1 MQPRQGASRS
11 GARLSGNQF
20 LGPPGGRNGTAA
32 RQGIE
37 FEYVHATLQI
47 NDWTF
52 HDGAVRYKGNWSYL
66 RARRSGTDKISL
78 KVDLNKYVKARG
90 WRG

>member
-1 MQPRQGASRS
+1 MFFRHFEPNEVSTNPLRHPFVR
-11 GARLSGNQF
+11 

-37 FEYVHATLQI
+37 FDYVHATLQI

-52 HDGAVRYKGNWSYL
+52 
-66 RARRSGTDKISL
+66 
-78 KVDLNKYVKARG
+78 
-90 WRG
+90 